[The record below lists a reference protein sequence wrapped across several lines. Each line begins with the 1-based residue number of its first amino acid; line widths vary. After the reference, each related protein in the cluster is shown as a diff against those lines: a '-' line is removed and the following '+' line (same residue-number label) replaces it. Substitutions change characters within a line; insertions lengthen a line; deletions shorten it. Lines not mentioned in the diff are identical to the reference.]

1 VKYIGM
7 IIGLAM
13 LGYVAQEYGLKPKKQ
28 AQILQ
33 QEAEEAVQ
41 QQSLDIPPPPPEI
54 EQAPPPVL
62 SPSQLKRIR
71 ASTRDTNPDVR
82 WEAAEL
88 LLKSRDPMAD
98 QILYQMLQQDG
109 SPENK
114 VKVIAILQERTG
126 DRNVVAALSNA
137 LRDTESN
144 VRLAALN
151 ALGQIGDPSAAP
163 SIGSLLSDV
172 DEGVRL
178 QALRT
183 LNELEAKRQTLA
195 TDRAAR
201 NQQKLEKYEN
211 KVREYEERQAE
222 LQRKQQAAQQ

>member
-1 VKYIGM
+1 
-7 IIGLAM
+7 
-13 LGYVAQEYGLKPKKQ
+13 
-28 AQILQ
+28 
-33 QEAEEAVQ
+33 
-41 QQSLDIPPPPPEI
+41 
-54 EQAPPPVL
+54 
-62 SPSQLKRIR
+62 
-71 ASTRDTNPDVR
+71 
-82 WEAAEL
+82 
-88 LLKSRDPMAD
+88 
-98 QILYQMLQQDG
+98 
-109 SPENK
+109 
-114 VKVIAILQERTG
+114 
-126 DRNVVAALSNA
+126 VAALSNA